1 MAETFV
7 TKFSEQ
13 IALNIELTEESVGIF
28 VAVAYRLRQPLL
40 SFVFVLAVYDA
51 VIKHLAHT
59 VLCHAVTY
67 LGGFFKIIISDTF
80 VIESVV
86 LI

>member
-28 VAVAYRLRQPLL
+28 VTISYTAAGIR
-40 SFVFVLAVYDA
+40 FFVLVFYN
-51 VIKHLAHT
+51 
-59 VLCHAVTY
+59 VTS
-67 LGGFFKIIISDTF
+67 LSLKK
-80 VIESVV
+80 
-86 LI
+86 